1 MGLES
6 FHVPEKEDSPAL
18 SSSLDGVR
26 PHRVIRRPKH
36 LTNDYVFHL
45 ISASTSSC
53 PLLKCHLCLHQ
64 PFKSRKLWKGHLFLA
79 HGVRSA
85 QSQNLDREHV
95 PVCKPVEVDHTI
107 PSHSDMPVL
116 EDISEDESVEP
127 FRESVQPAA
136 VVSAIF
142 VDADLNADNVETVNA
157 STDDDLVVLDEVKKN
172 HEMQIIATLMRKI
185 QEIGSPCL
193 SSSLV
198 NDMQALFPEV
208 SAERIAA
215 LFEWTI
221 WVSRIKSGS
230 AVTDATSAL
239 DTSEVMT
246 VRQIDQQVV
255 FVGSQDSAA
264 GPDDNPCR
272 DPMLSGL
279 DVLPPSRNSSPMK
292 RSEELVESS
301 PKSLDD
307 DENFVGVFSKEAANN
322 DAVMLLNDMFPEL
335 HPVVEE
341 EFDFCE

>member
-36 LTNDYVFHL
+36 LTNDYVFNL
-45 ISASTSSC
+45 VSASTSSC

-107 PSHSDMPVL
+107 SSHSDMPVL

-172 HEMQIIATLMRKI
+172 HEKQIIATLMRKI

-198 NDMQALFPEV
+198 NDMQASFPEV

-221 WVSRIKSGS
+221 CVSRIKSGE

-239 DTSEVMT
+239 DTSKVMK

-279 DVLPPSRNSSPMK
+279 DVMPPSRNSSPMK
-292 RSEELVESS
+292 RSEELDESS